1 MPVLTRQDESIFITH
16 DAIVKS
22 SVDLEVEK
30 VDKCNYIRRIMSE
43 AF

>member
-1 MPVLTRQDESIFITH
+1 MPVLTRQDESIITH

-30 VDKCNYIRRIMSE
+30 VDKCHYIRRIMSE